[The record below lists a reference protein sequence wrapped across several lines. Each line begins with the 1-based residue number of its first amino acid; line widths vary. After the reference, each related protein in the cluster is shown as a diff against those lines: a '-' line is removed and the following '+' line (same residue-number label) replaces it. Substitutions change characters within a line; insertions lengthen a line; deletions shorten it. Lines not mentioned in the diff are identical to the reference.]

1 MQSKLVHTVTLLPG
15 KTLNSLS
22 PKFPFWLH
30 ICKIVPCTVQYQ
42 PFMKRLKKILKITGI
57 TLLSFIVLAFLIPIV
72 FKKQIT
78 RLVKKE
84 INKSINAKVDFS
96 DVKLSLFRH
105 FPRVTIIVKDLSI
118 VGAAEFE
125 GDTLLYAKNTE
136 ASANLFSVIKGK
148 NINVYGAFLR
158 SPRIHAW
165 MKKDGKANWDIAK
178 SSGTGSST
186 DTTVSAF
193 KMSLKNY
200 AITDGYIVFEDESA
214 GTYTAWKDVD
224 HRGSGDI
231 TADEFTLKTVTH
243 AKEAT
248 FIQDAIP
255 YLSDTKADIIT
266 DIKINT
272 KTQTYTFKT
281 DEIVLNNLK
290 LSADGFFRMI
300 NDSTFDMDVK
310 FKSPTNDF
318 KDILSMIP
326 AVYKQDFDKLKTTGE
341 ASFEGFVKG
350 TFAPGRFPAY
360 DVNMVVKNG
369 SFKYPDLPKPVK
381 NINLDLKASNIDG
394 LPDNAVINISN
405 GHLEMDNEPFD
416 FRFIYKNPVTVQY
429 IDAAAKGKVDLAQL
443 SQFIKLANGTKL
455 SGLVNADAYA
465 KGNMSA
471 LEKLQP
477 FAAGGFFDVKNLFY
491 SSKDFPQPIK
501 NGNMSIRLD
510 NTGGVADNTKINI
523 SSGHIEVGND
533 PLDFTLQ
540 LSSPVTAMNFNG
552 SAKGR
557 FNLGNAKQFASF
569 PAGTSLNGM
578 LNADMSF
585 TGNKEMINKGQYDKM
600 KLDGTA
606 TISNMK
612 YVTPD
617 YPTGISISTA
627 TANFNPTNASLSN
640 FSGNYM
646 GSNFSGNGT
655 LNNLVS
661 FIAKNEPLTGN
672 INASVDKMDL
682 NAWTG
687 TTQHAAPA
695 TPTTT
700 ATATA
705 PSASSPFLVPANMN
719 VTLTAKANQV
729 IYDKVS
735 YNNINGVV
743 LLNNETVKLQNI
755 KADALDGTILLN
767 GSYSTKSNK
776 TKPDISMS
784 YAISNMDV
792 QKAFNAF
799 NPIQFIMPIGKFLSG
814 KLNSELTMTGNLKG
828 NMFPDLQSLT
838 GKGNLLLVEGVLKK
852 FAPLE
857 KIASLLQIDRLKSI
871 SVKDIKNY
879 IEFANGKVLVKPFD
893 VKLDDILMTIGGTHS
908 FDQSIEYVVG
918 MKVPRKYLGNA
929 GNTLINDLVSK
940 ATGKGIPLKVG
951 DMIDLNI
958 KVGGTL
964 SNPSIR
970 IDLKQVVGDA
980 MEDLKE
986 QAKDFAKDKLDSLK
1000 AKAKDT
1006 IVSKVDKIKDSL
1018 KQKLKDKLFGKDT
1031 VQQNN
1036 NPPADT
1042 SKKKDESIIKKT
1054 LKDLFNKNKKPK
1066 DTLKNR

>member
-1 MQSKLVHTVTLLPG
+1 
-15 KTLNSLS
+15 
-22 PKFPFWLH
+22 
-30 ICKIVPCTVQYQ
+30 
-42 PFMKRLKKILKITGI
+42 MKVFKKILKITGI
-57 TLLSFIVLAFLIPIV
+57 TLLSLIVLAFLIPIV

-96 DVKLSLFRH
+96 DVRLNLLRH

-118 VGAAEFE
+118 VGSAGFE
-125 GDTLLYAKNTE
+125 GDTLLYAKKTE

-148 NINVYGAFLR
+148 NINVYGAYLR

-165 MKKDGKANWDIAK
+165 VNKNGKANWDIAK
-178 SSGTGSST
+178 PSSSTST
-186 DTTVSAF
+186 DTSASAF

-214 GTYTAWKDVD
+214 GTYTAWKNVD

-243 AKEAT
+243 ASEAT

-266 DIKINT
+266 DIKVNT

-290 LSADGFFRMI
+290 LSAEGFFRMI
-300 NDSTFDMDVK
+300 NASTFDIDVK
-310 FKSPTNDF
+310 FKSPSNDF

-326 AVYKQDFDKLKTTGE
+326 AVYKQDFDKIKTSGSAT
-341 ASFEGFVKG
+341 FNGFVKG

-360 DVNMVVKNG
+360 DVNVEVKNG
-369 SFKYPDLPKPVK
+369 SFQYPDLPKPVK
-381 NINLDLKASNIDG
+381 NINLDLNASNIDG
-394 LPDNAVINISN
+394 SPDNAVIDISN
-405 GHLEMDNEPFD
+405 GHMEMDNEPFD

-455 SGLVNADAYA
+455 SGLVWADAYA
-465 KGNMSA
+465 KGNMSK
-471 LEKLQP
+471 LEKFQP

-491 SSKDFPQPIK
+491 SAKDFPQPIR

-510 NTGGVADNTKINI
+510 NTGGIADNTKINI

-540 LSSPVTAMNFNG
+540 LSNPVTTMNFNG

-557 FNLGNAKQFASF
+557 FNLGNVKQFTSF
-569 PAGTSLNGM
+569 PTGTSLNGM

-585 TGNKEMINKGQYDKM
+585 TGNKEIINKGQYDKM

-606 TISNMK
+606 SISNMR

-617 YPTGISISTA
+617 YPSGIAISTA
-627 TANFNPTNASLSN
+627 TANFNPANAGLSN
-640 FSGNYM
+640 FSGNYL

-661 FIAKNEPLTGN
+661 FIAKNEPLTGT
-672 INASVDKMDL
+672 INASVDKMNL
-682 NAWTG
+682 NDWTG
-687 TTQHAAPA
+687 TSDN
-695 TPTTT
+695 T
-700 ATATA
+700 ATATTNTT
-705 PSASSPFLVPANMN
+705 SSSTSSSSPFLVPANMN
-719 VTLTAKANQV
+719 VTLNAKAGQV
-729 IYDKVS
+729 VYDKVN
-735 YNNINGVV
+735 YNNINGTV
-743 LLNNETVKLQNI
+743 LLNNETVKFQSIRAN
-755 KADALDGTILLN
+755 ALDGTILLN
-767 GSYSTKSNK
+767 GSYSTKNNK
-776 TKPDISMS
+776 VKPDISMS
-784 YAISNMDV
+784 YDIDNMDV

-814 KLNSELTMTGNLKG
+814 KLNSELTMTGNLTG
-828 NMFPDLQSLT
+828 NMIPDLQSLT

-857 KIASLLQIDRLKSI
+857 KIAALLQIDRLKSI

-879 IEFANGKVLVKPFD
+879 IEFSHGKVLVKPFD
-893 VKLDDILMTIGGTHS
+893 LKIEDIMMTIGGTHG
-908 FDQSIEYVVG
+908 FDQSLEYIIG

-929 GNTLINDLVSK
+929 GNNLVNDLVSK
-940 ATGKGIPLKVG
+940 ATSKGIPIKSG
-951 DMIDLNI
+951 ETISLNI
-958 KVGGTL
+958 KVTGTL
-964 SNPSIR
+964 SNPSIG
-970 IDLKQVVGDA
+970 INLEQVVGDV
-980 MEDLKE
+980 MEDLKD
-986 QAKDFAKDKLDSLK
+986 QAKDYAQEKIDSLK

-1006 IVSKVDKIKDSL
+1006 IASKVDKVKDSL
-1018 KQKLKDKLFGKDT
+1018 KQKLKDQLFGKDT
-1031 VQQNN
+1031 AQQNN
-1036 NPPADT
+1036 NPADT
-1042 SKKKDESIIKKT
+1042 SKKSSGGIIKDKI
-1054 LKDLFNKNKKPK
+1054 KDIFNRNKKPK
-1066 DTLKNR
+1066 DTIQNR